1 MPGEPARDPEFF
13 DSVIAPAARPSFKE
27 LSVSKPT
34 DAPSGAPD
42 RDPVQEVRAH
52 LEQALA
58 SLDRLHEVLPATSCT
73 PPDAGGGESA

>member
-1 MPGEPARDPEFF
+1 MSQSTKEP
-13 DSVIAPAARPSFKE
+13 
-27 LSVSKPT
+27 SVSNRT

-58 SLDRLHEVLPATSCT
+58 SLDRLHEVLPPNALHA
-73 PPDAGGGESA
+73 PPDAGSGESA

>member
-1 MPGEPARDPEFF
+1 M
-13 DSVIAPAARPSFKE
+13 
-27 LSVSKPT
+27 SKPT

-58 SLDRLHEVLPATSCT
+58 SLDRLREVLASPGSSP
-73 PPDAGGGESA
+73 PPDTAGESA

>member
-1 MPGEPARDPEFF
+1 VTETCPQ
-13 DSVIAPAARPSFKE
+13 STKE

-52 LEQALA
+52 LEQAVA
-58 SLDRLHEVLPATSCT
+58 SLDRLHVVLPPTSCT
-73 PPDAGGGESA
+73 PLPDTGRGESA